1 MLGGNRLSCD
11 GNGNNNDDPNNDSVS
26 IERAMR
32 TASSSYETISG
43 DFDSSFTDARTWSG
57 NSRLME
63 ERLSGDRNDAV
74 TWCSDDLEN
83 MNEDPLFNLDPYA
96 YDGDKVTRGF
106 VDSSAMTHD
115 LFGFNIRDDADMW
128 FAPKAPTFASY
139 PMMDPAIVP
148 VVPVTIEPKQ
158 ISMSLKPPRAPDMLL
173 STACTVS
180 GHDPQYIAGTIVNFF
195 ADLELLCSEFTE
207 DKFEMQFLGF
217 VENVFRLNISV
228 RLYSTKNGDCIVELM
243 RNDGCGLRFADLF
256 CELAKHLEN
265 PNQSPS
271 LPSTS
276 VDFWGVDYPE
286 LDDCSADE
294 WDWIDDGPLEID
306 LLVSLTQQSS
316 PSSRGSLRE
325 KLAPKLS
332 DIIDEVR
339 DVDVPP
345 LCAIVRLLF
354 KDEATSDFQAEIVTS
369 MVSLF
374 ARSREFGQIKC
385 AHALRVLGVRGH
397 VAELHAA
404 AVSLQVQAVLGV

>member
-26 IERAMR
+26 IVRAMR

-43 DFDSSFTDARTWSG
+43 EFDSSFTDARTWSG

-74 TWCSDDLEN
+74 TWCYDDLEN

-148 VVPVTIEPKQ
+148 VVPVTIEPQQ
-158 ISMSLKPPRAPDMLL
+158 IPMSLKPPRAPDMLL

-207 DKFEMQFLGF
+207 DKFEVDCVLRICFA
-217 VENVFRLNISV
+217 NWRNIWKIPTKVPRCHRHLLTFGAWIIPNLTTAALMNGTGSMTALWRSTCWSV
-228 RLYSTKNGDCIVELM
+228 
-243 RNDGCGLRFADLF
+243 
-256 CELAKHLEN
+256 
-265 PNQSPS
+265 
-271 LPSTS
+271 
-276 VDFWGVDYPE
+276 
-286 LDDCSADE
+286 
-294 WDWIDDGPLEID
+294 
-306 LLVSLTQQSS
+306 
-316 PSSRGSLRE
+316 
-325 KLAPKLS
+325 
-332 DIIDEVR
+332 
-339 DVDVPP
+339 
-345 LCAIVRLLF
+345 
-354 KDEATSDFQAEIVTS
+354 
-369 MVSLF
+369 
-374 ARSREFGQIKC
+374 
-385 AHALRVLGVRGH
+385 
-397 VAELHAA
+397 
-404 AVSLQVQAVLGV
+404 